1 MSKNVVS
8 NFCFQYLE
16 HYSGNYIL
24 SVTITEILDKVI
36 KFQTFQF
43 KERQL
48 TIIKNYLFNTFLNI
62 QHT

>member
-1 MSKNVVS
+1 MSENVVS

-36 KFQTFQF
+36 KFKTFQF
-43 KERQL
+43 KESQL
-48 TIIKNYLFNTFLNI
+48 TIIKN
-62 QHT
+62 